1 MATTAQQVFNT
12 AVALMDEISETG
24 ATDTEDTAEY
34 KRRTLYILNLLRGEL
49 YPFSDTYEQTE
60 QGKRPIVGLITS
72 FDQEIGLD
80 DYICQSVMPHGLAA
94 YLLLDE
100 NPTAAAFFNQRFEEL
115 KASLARGIPRTSVD
129 IEDVYGDGGLRYNE
143 FAYW

>member
-1 MATTAQQVFNT
+1 MATTAQQVFDT
-12 AVALMDEISETG
+12 AVSLMDEISETG

-49 YPFSDTYEQTE
+49 YPFSDTYEQAE
-60 QGKRPIVGLITS
+60 AGKRPIVGLIQS
-72 FDQEIGLD
+72 FEDEIGLD

-100 NPTAAAFFNQRFEEL
+100 NPTSASFFNQRYEEL
-115 KASLARGIPRTSVD
+115 KASLTRGISRTSED
-129 IEDVYGDGGLRYNE
+129 IEDVYGGLRYNE